1 MERAHWSYRHGG
13 TEFEG
18 VCSAAISLH
27 VFRPEV
33 PLDPL
38 TINAAGGLR
47 ARLESLDLL
56 ANNLANS
63 TTAGFKADQ
72 ESFNLY
78 LPPDASA
85 DALPLVESRWT
96 DLRQGV
102 LQSTGNPLD
111 LALSGPG
118 FFVVDGPG
126 GPLYTR
132 NGSLQITRDG
142 RLTTKDGYE
151 LQTVEPRRI
160 RADPKIELEV
170 SEDGTVRQQGQEL
183 GRLKLASAPEQ
194 EQVSKRDGVYFSW
207 VAPSG
212 AAQAPATAEIRQG
225 ALEASNTSPA
235 GSAVRLVNLLRQFES
250 LQRAIQLGGEMNRR
264 AIDDVARAGS

>member
-1 MERAHWSYRHGG
+1 M
-13 TEFEG
+13 
-18 VCSAAISLH
+18 
-27 VFRPEV
+27 
-33 PLDPL
+33 DPL
-38 TINAAGGLR
+38 TISAAGGLR

-56 ANNLANS
+56 ANNLANT

-78 LPPDASA
+78 MSPDATA

-102 LQSTGNPLD
+102 LQTTGNPLD

-118 FFVVDGPG
+118 FFVVAGPG

-132 NGSLQITRDG
+132 NGSLQVTSDG

-151 LQTVEPRRI
+151 LQTVEPRPI
-160 RADPKIELEV
+160 RADPKIAIEV
-170 SEDGTVRQQGQEL
+170 GEDGTVRQLGEEL
-183 GRLKLASAPEQ
+183 GRLKLVNAPEP
-194 EQVSKRDGVYFSW
+194 ERITKRDGLYFSW
-207 VAPSG
+207 TTPAGSSQPP
-212 AAQAPATAEIRQG
+212 AQTEIRQG
-225 ALEASNTSPA
+225 ALETSNTSPA

-250 LQRAIQLGGEMNRR
+250 LQRAVQIGGEMNRR
-264 AIDDVARAGS
+264 SIEDVARTGS